1 MNKSIQLDNNT
12 IQGEAKEPSQKKG
25 IRRNLKHGMT
35 LQSTILKS
43 KHYVASL
50 KKEETAGN
58 EVRAKRTNAK
68 AIESYLLQRKQLL
81 EMKDQVSH
89 TCAEMESTME
99 ESRKKVKQSQTLM
112 HYYKD
117 KIQKICDKTRK
128 MTVVASL
135 KSALNG
141 CFPNKHP
148 LTKAK
153 LLMDEISS
161 SRLFNGEPL
170 KLMQIFAQHYVR
182 DLFKPWRMLKAADEL
197 SVGAFKTATVKA
209 LNKVRDYER
218 LGLFSSA
225 SSVDRAR
232 AKLDQYAFEL
242 IGYERHGTVY
252 GEVFYLNFENALHY
266 LLKACE
272 LDQLATTENIK
283 LSLSIVGAD
292 LFKDWTHVSA
302 GIKITDTQGVHPV
315 TKQPL
320 FSVDADSNEEKI
332 V

>member
-1 MNKSIQLDNNT
+1 
-12 IQGEAKEPSQKKG
+12 
-25 IRRNLKHGMT
+25 
-35 LQSTILKS
+35 
-43 KHYVASL
+43 
-50 KKEETAGN
+50 
-58 EVRAKRTNAK
+58 
-68 AIESYLLQRKQLL
+68 
-81 EMKDQVSH
+81 
-89 TCAEMESTME
+89 
-99 ESRKKVKQSQTLM
+99 
-112 HYYKD
+112 
-117 KIQKICDKTRK
+117 

-266 LLKACE
+266 LLRHVNWINLPLQKT
-272 LDQLATTENIK
+272 LNYHSLLLVQISLRIGPMSLQVSK
-283 LSLSIVGAD
+283 LP
-292 LFKDWTHVSA
+292 TH
-302 GIKITDTQGVHPV
+302 KEYT
-315 TKQPL
+315 L
-320 FSVDADSNEEKI
+320 
-332 V
+332 